1 MDEEKNEINFDQKQ
15 VKDMSVE
22 NSKDLSD
29 QKQPQ
34 IDDSR
39 KSYVDKAYI

>member
-1 MDEEKNEINFDQKQ
+1 MDEEKVEINVDQKQ

-29 QKQPQ
+29 QKQP
-34 IDDSR
+34 
-39 KSYVDKAYI
+39 